1 VRERLIDAATE
12 IAVEKGFDATGIRE
26 IATRAQVSSGMIS
39 YYFGDRQGLYEAMFQ
54 RAFDRVGAEVRA
66 RMEDPERS
74 GNDPLDELVRIQ
86 VGSIAAD
93 PWLPQLIVREVLAK
107 PNSRARFAESVGQG
121 PLQLMIRWLEEERAR
136 GVLQMDFDPRM
147 MAISIVS
154 LSVFPFLMLPV
165 VADELGLEIDQA
177 FTNRLIEH
185 NQRLL
190 AQGLRAR
197 TEEE

>member
-1 VRERLIDAATE
+1 
-12 IAVEKGFDATGIRE
+12 
-26 IATRAQVSSGMIS
+26 
-39 YYFGDRQGLYEAMFQ
+39 
-54 RAFDRVGAEVRA
+54 
-66 RMEDPERS
+66 
-74 GNDPLDELVRIQ
+74 
-86 VGSIAAD
+86 
-93 PWLPQLIVREVLAK
+93 
-107 PNSRARFAESVGQG
+107 
-121 PLQLMIRWLEEERAR
+121 
-136 GVLQMDFDPRM
+136 M